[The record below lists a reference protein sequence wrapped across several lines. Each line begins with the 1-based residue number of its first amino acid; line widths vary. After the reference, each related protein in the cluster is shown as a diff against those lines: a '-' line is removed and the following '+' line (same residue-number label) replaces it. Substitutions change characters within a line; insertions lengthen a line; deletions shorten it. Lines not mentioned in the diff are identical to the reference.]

1 MRFGFR
7 EAVFLVV
14 LLAVP
19 VASYWF
25 VFRPQNAEIERAR
38 QEIAQKEAMLRKLA
52 EVTAQRE
59 DLAALNTEIA
69 EAIAMI
75 EAKLPT
81 AREVDVV
88 LAQVA
93 AIAEENRLS
102 LAKVKSDDPVAMAS
116 YMEQPLKMVIR
127 GDFEGF
133 YQFLLDLENLDRIT
147 RMPTVDIERSRDAD
161 GDMSAEFTLS
171 IYFEKGQEGADS

>member
-7 EAVFLVV
+7 EIVFLIV

-25 VFRPQNAEIERAR
+25 VFRPQNKEIERAR

-52 EVTAQRE
+52 QVTSQSE

-69 EAIAMI
+69 EAISMI
-75 EAKLPT
+75 EAQLPS
-81 AREVDVV
+81 AKEVDVV

-93 AIAEENRLS
+93 ALAEENKLS
-102 LAKVKSDDPVAMAS
+102 LEKVKSDKPVAAAA
-116 YMEQPLKMVIR
+116 YMEQPLKMVIT
-127 GDFEGF
+127 GDFDGF
-133 YQFLLDLENLDRIT
+133 YSFLLDLEKLDRIT
-147 RMPTVDIERSRDAD
+147 RMPDVDIERSRDVD
-161 GDMSAEFTLS
+161 GAMEAEFTLS
-171 IYFEKGQEGADS
+171 IYFEADEGARS

>member
-7 EAVFLVV
+7 EIVFLFV

-25 VFRPQNAEIERAR
+25 VFRPQNTEIERAR

-52 EVTAQRE
+52 QVTAQSE
-59 DLAALNTEIA
+59 DLAELNTEIA

-75 EAKLPT
+75 EAQLPS

-88 LAQVA
+88 LAQVSA
-93 AIAEENRLS
+93 LAKQNKLS
-102 LAKVKSDDPVAMAS
+102 LEKVKSQEPVTAAT
-116 YMEQPLKMVIR
+116 YMEQPLAMVIT

-133 YQFLLDLENLDRIT
+133 YSFLLDLEKLDRIT
-147 RMPTVDIERSRDAD
+147 RMLDVDIERSRDVD
-161 GDMSAEFTLS
+161 GAMKAEFTLS
-171 IYFEKGQEGADS
+171 IYFEEGKGARS